1 VIRRRDLILG
11 FGATAAWP
19 FAARFACSPSWAQ
32 QRSGMKR
39 IGCLFSAP
47 SDAPHQ
53 VALRDALK
61 RAGFIEGENLSMDW
75 RGYGL
80 QVEQFD
86 DHAAELA
93 RSGVDLILAGGDA
106 AVRAA
111 QRATKEIPILAL
123 TDDMLGKGFVR
134 SLAKPGNNT
143 TGVTILASELDG
155 KRQEILV
162 QLVPGASRIGALVDT
177 NMATAS
183 HIGELK
189 AAARA
194 QGIELSVHAVSR
206 PEEIPVVIDAARKSG
221 AMALNVLASALFYNN
236 EPIIFEHVAAARIP
250 AMYQWPEMARQGG
263 LMGYGPSIAQ
273 LYRDVQS
280 RQLIRLLHGAKPAD
294 LPVEQPTKFELVV
307 NTKTAKA
314 LGLTISPLLLARAD
328 EVIE

>member
-1 VIRRRDLILG
+1 MAAGPRGRVIRRRDLILG

-206 PEEIPVVIDAARKSG
+206 PEEIPSSLMRRENRAPWRSMCWRRRSSTTMSRSFSNTWQQPAYPRCTNGRKWRVRAA
-221 AMALNVLASALFYNN
+221 
-236 EPIIFEHVAAARIP
+236 
-250 AMYQWPEMARQGG
+250 
-263 LMGYGPSIAQ
+263 
-273 LYRDVQS
+273 
-280 RQLIRLLHGAKPAD
+280 
-294 LPVEQPTKFELVV
+294 
-307 NTKTAKA
+307 
-314 LGLTISPLLLARAD
+314 
-328 EVIE
+328 